1 MTMKTPL
8 RRPVMNDAQGTIAGG
23 AVVLLLLAGISLGWF

>member
-1 MTMKTPL
+1 MRLRTPIHK
-8 RRPVMNDAQGTIAGG
+8 PMIDDAQGTIAGG